1 MRIQQLRDLL
11 EYVANCRLDM
21 AQLYGRLNNQADSA
35 RVKMMLEYFE
45 SHQKHVA
52 EKLRDYMDEAP
63 VRVLDTWYKDFVFE
77 DFTKRCQDTML
88 PANMTEDDVLN
99 LHLDLENLLIGLLE
113 KTVNSTTAED
123 ARTALEGL
131 IRVEKTQ
138 QQRLVHS
145 TIRMDDI

>member
-1 MRIQQLRDLL
+1 
-11 EYVANCRLDM
+11 
-21 AQLYGRLNNQADSA
+21 
-35 RVKMMLEYFE
+35 MMLDYFE
-45 SHQKHVA
+45 SHQKTMA
-52 EKLRDYMDEAP
+52 EKLRDYIEEAP
-63 VRVLDTWYKDFVFE
+63 HRILDTWYKDFTFE

-88 PANMTEDDVLN
+88 PANMNEDDVLN
-99 LHLDLENLLIGLLE
+99 LHLDLENRLIGLLE

-123 ARTALEGL
+123 ARNALANL

>member
-21 AQLYGRLNNQADSA
+21 AQLYGRLLNQADSA
-35 RVKMMLEYFE
+35 RVKMMLGYFVP
-45 SHQKHVA
+45 HQKQIA
-52 EKLRDYMDEAP
+52 EKLHGYMDDAP
-63 VRVLDTWYKDFVFE
+63 THILDTWYKDVVFE
-77 DFTKRCQDTML
+77 DFTKYCQDIML
-88 PANMTEDDVLN
+88 PANMSEEDVLS
-99 LHLDLENLLIGLLE
+99 LHLDLENRLIGLLE

-123 ARTALEGL
+123 ARSALMDL
-131 IRVEKTQ
+131 IRVEKIQ

>member
-35 RVKMMLEYFE
+35 RVKLMLEYLE

-52 EKLRDYMDEAP
+52 EKLRDYIDEAP
-63 VRVLDTWYKDFVFE
+63 QRILDTWYKDFVFE
-77 DFTKRCQDTML
+77 DFTKRCQDIML
-88 PANMTEDDVLN
+88 PANIDEDEVLN
-99 LHLDLENLLIGLLE
+99 LHLELENLLIGLLE
-113 KTVNSTTAED
+113 KTEHSTTAED
-123 ARTALEGL
+123 ARSALADL

-145 TIRMDDI
+145 TIRMEDI

>member
-21 AQLYGRLNNQADSA
+21 ANLYGRLINHADSA
-35 RVKMMLEYFE
+35 RVKMMLEYFQ

-52 EKLRDYMDEAP
+52 DKLNDYMEEAP
-63 VRVLDTWYKDFVFE
+63 ARILDTWYKDFVFE
-77 DFTKRCQDTML
+77 DFTKRCHDVVL
-88 PANMTEDDVLN
+88 PANMTEDDVLS
-99 LHLDLENLLIGLLE
+99 LHLDLESRLIGLLE
-113 KTVNSTTAED
+113 KTEQSTTAED
-123 ARTALEGL
+123 ARNALEGL

-138 QQRLVHS
+138 LQRLVHS

>member
-11 EYVANCRLDM
+11 EYVATCRLDM
-21 AQLYGRLNNQADSA
+21 AQLYGRLTNQADSA

-45 SHQKHVA
+45 SHQKTMA
-52 EKLRDYMDEAP
+52 EKLRDYMDDAP
-63 VRVLDTWYKDFVFE
+63 HRILDTWYKDFTFE
-77 DFTKRCQDTML
+77 DFTKRCQETML
-88 PANMTEDDVLN
+88 PANMNEDDVLN
-99 LHLDLENLLIGLLE
+99 LHLDLENRLIGLLE

-123 ARTALEGL
+123 ARSALANL